1 MIISAHEVIKLAT
14 RRVTFRLYPKPNAE
28 KRLHWARRMHKELYN
43 AAIANRKTQ
52 YERFRHSVSYYEQQN
67 SLPAF
72 KEVWTE
78 YKLLGS
84 QTLQAT
90 LKRVDL
96 AYSTFFKGLRGKPK
110 FKSIRHYSGWT
121 YPASSGWNVHSTG
134 DNGYLELTDLKL
146 NIQMRGKALS
156 WGRPTTCTIVYRQG
170 KWYASITVD
179 CEPVRETGYGAIGI
193 DFGTYHAAA
202 LSDGTTIENP
212 RFQVKSSGKLKVASK
227 QKRRKRAPN
236 FKKKI
241 KASKGWKKASKKVSK
256 IQRKVANQRQDWIH
270 KVAAQIVSSNSLV
283 ATEELNL
290 KGMTRRAKKG
300 SKRKA
305 QKTGLNRSMLDVG
318 INELTKAI
326 EYKLQEAG
334 GFLVYVP
341 TKKVKPS
348 QTCPDCGHQ
357 RKKDLSE
364 RVHHCSDCGA
374 TYDRDVAAAMVML
387 SAAGCAKRCW
397 ALGTSV
403 LNRGEEIPT
412 SQSRHTGGWKQI
424 SLLKRQ
430 KLTVQRSNRE

>member
-1 MIISAHEVIKLAT
+1 MLEKEVMKLAT

-28 KRLHWARRMHKELYN
+28 KKLHWARRMHKDLYN
-43 AAIANRKTQ
+43 SAIANRRVQ
-52 YERFRHSVSYYEQQN
+52 YERFGHSVDYYEQQN

-78 YKLLGS
+78 YKQLGS

-96 AYSTFFKGLRGKPK
+96 AYQSFFKGLRGKPK
-110 FKSIRHYSGWT
+110 FKSIKHYSGWT
-121 YPASSGWNVHSTG
+121 YPATSGWRVHTTG
-134 DNGYLELTDLKL
+134 DNGYLELTDLSTDVPAERL
-146 NIQMRGKALS
+146 YIRMRGKART
-156 WGRPTTCTIVYRQG
+156 WGNPTTCTIVYRQG
-170 KWYASITVD
+170 KWYASITIE
-179 CEPVRETGYGAIGI
+179 CTPVRETGEGAIGI
-193 DFGTYHAAA
+193 DFGTHHAAA
-202 LSDGTTIENP
+202 LSDGTVIENP
-212 RFQVKSSGKLKVASK
+212 RFLQESASKIKKASK
-227 QKRRKRAPN
+227 QKRRKSAPN

-241 KASKGWKKASKKVSK
+241 KASKRWKKASRKVSRL
-256 IQRKVANQRQDWIH
+256 QRKVTNQRQDWTH
-270 KVAAQIVSSNSLV
+270 KVASVLVSGNSLI

-290 KGMTRRAKKG
+290 KGMTKKAKKG

-318 INELTKAI
+318 IGNLTKAI

-334 GFLVYVP
+334 GFLVLVP

-364 RVHHCSDCGA
+364 RVHHCSECGA
-374 TYDRDVAAAMVML
+374 TYDRDVAAALVML
-387 SAAGCAKRCW
+387 SW
-397 ALGTSV
+397 ALGMSV

-412 SQSRHTGGWKQI
+412 SIPRHTGGWKQI
-424 SLLKRQ
+424 SSLKRQ
-430 KLTVQRSNRE
+430 KPRT

>member
-1 MIISAHEVIKLAT
+1 MVT
-14 RRVTFRLYPKPNAE
+14 RRVTFRLYPKPNAV
-28 KRLHWARRMHKELYN
+28 KRLHWARKMHKELYN
-43 AAIANRKTQ
+43 SAIANRRVQ
-52 YERFRHSVSYYEQQN
+52 YERYGHSVDYYEQQN

-78 YKLLGS
+78 YKQLGS

-96 AYSTFFKGLRGKPK
+96 AYQSFFKELRGKPK

-121 YPASSGWNVHSTG
+121 YPATSGWKVYSTG

-146 NIQMRGKALS
+146 SIQMRGKART
-156 WGRPTTCTIVYRQG
+156 WGKPTTCTIVYRNG
-170 KWYASITVD
+170 KWYASITVE
-179 CEPVRETGYGAIGI
+179 CTPVRETGDGAIGI
-193 DFGTYHAAA
+193 DFGVYHAAA
-202 LSDGTTIENP
+202 FSDARVIDNP
-212 RFQVKSSGKLKVASK
+212 RFMSKTAERIKKASK

-241 KASKGWKKASKKVSK
+241 KASKRWKKASKKVSK
-256 IQRKVANQRQDWIH
+256 IQRKVANQRQDWTH
-270 KVAAQIVSSNSLV
+270 KVAAQIVRGNSLV

-290 KGMTRRAKKG
+290 KGMTKKAKKG

-318 INELTKAI
+318 IGNLQSAI
-326 EYKLQEAG
+326 QYKLQEAG
-334 GFLVYVP
+334 GFLVLVP

-357 RKKDLSE
+357 RKKDRSS
-364 RVHHCSDCGA
+364 RVHHCSECGA
-374 TYDRDVAAAMVML
+374 CYDRDVAAAMVML
-387 SAAGCAKRCW
+387 SW

-412 SQSRHTGGWKQI
+412 SIPRHTGGWKQI
-424 SLLKRQ
+424 SSLKRQ
-430 KLTVQRSNRE
+430 KLTATTLLR

>member
-1 MIISAHEVIKLAT
+1 
-14 RRVTFRLYPKPNAE
+14 
-28 KRLHWARRMHKELYN
+28 MHKDLYN
-43 AAIANRKTQ
+43 SAIANRRVQ
-52 YERFRHSVSYYEQQN
+52 YERFGHSVDYYEQQN

-72 KEVWTE
+72 KGVWTE
-78 YKLLGS
+78 YKQLGS

-96 AYSTFFKGLRGKPK
+96 AYQSFFKGLRGKPK

-121 YPASSGWNVHSTG
+121 YPASSGWRVHTTG
-134 DNGYLELTDLKL
+134 DNGYLELTDLKVS
-146 NIQMRGKALS
+146 IRMRGKART
-156 WGRPTTCTIVYRQG
+156 WGKPTTCTIVYRNG
-170 KWYASITVD
+170 KWYASITV
-179 CEPVRETGYGAIGI
+179 EGTPVRETREGAIGI

-202 LSDGTTIENP
+202 MSDGTVIDNP
-212 RFQVKSSGKLKVASK
+212 RFLLASSEKIKKASK
-227 QKRRKRAPN
+227 QKKRKRAPN
-236 FKKKI
+236 FKKKV
-241 KASKGWKKASKKVSK
+241 KASKRWKKASKKVSK
-256 IQRKVANQRQDWIH
+256 IQRRVANQRQDWTH
-270 KVAAQIVSSNSLV
+270 KVAAQIVRGNSLV

-290 KGMTRRAKKG
+290 KGMTAASKKG

-305 QKTGLNRSMLDVG
+305 QKTGLNRLMLDVG
-318 INELTKAI
+318 VGNLTQAI

-364 RVHHCSDCGA
+364 RVHHCSECGA

-387 SAAGCAKRCW
+387 SW
-397 ALGTSV
+397 AQGTRV

-412 SQSRHTGGWKQI
+412 SSPRHTGGWKQI
-424 SLLKRQ
+424 SSMKRQ
-430 KLTVQRSNRE
+430 KLAVTSLNGE